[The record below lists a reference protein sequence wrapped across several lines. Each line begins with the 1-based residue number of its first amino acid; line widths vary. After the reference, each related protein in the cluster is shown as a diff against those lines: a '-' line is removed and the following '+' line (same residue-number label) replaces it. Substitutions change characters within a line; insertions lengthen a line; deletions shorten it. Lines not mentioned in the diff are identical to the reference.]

1 MGPCQTSMP
10 ELFAKI
16 VNRLRRLKVPR
27 YTSEEHQQEKDQHK
41 SFYLLLQFF
50 YLLLAISI
58 LHEVKVWFQ
67 SLP

>member
-1 MGPCQTSMP
+1 MGPSQTSMP

-50 YLLLAISI
+50 MLLAISI